1 MPYSNPEQ
9 RRECTRKASKVY
21 YEKNKEAVKARTKA
35 TKEANKVKWASYK
48 STLSCVYCGYNE
60 HPAAL
65 DFHHVVRGPGNAKVY
80 KLAADNSWTRL
91 WQEIQKC
98 IVLCSNCHR
107 GVHNNAEFENKV
119 LDKIKD
125 QFKAV
130 KRVHK

>member
-1 MPYSNPEQ
+1 MPHADPEQ
-9 RRECTRKASKVY
+9 RRECTRKASRAY

-60 HPAAL
+60 HPSAL

-80 KLAADNSWTRL
+80 KLAADNSWARL
-91 WQEIQKC
+91 WEEIKKC
-98 IVLCSNCHR
+98 IVLCAVCHR
-107 GVHNNAEFENKV
+107 HLHNSVEFENKV
-119 LDKIKD
+119 LDKVAH